1 MARRRDLTVFSLSFL
16 DAITCGFGAI
26 ILFDMVIVANID
38 LRHDLIVEEAA
49 GEVDRLELRVLAGRK
64 NLVQAREELA
74 SKLEE
79 RTVLDGLKRR
89 LASEVEQTQEDF
101 LRMTEES

>member
-1 MARRRDLTVFSLSFL
+1 MARRREFNVFSLAFL

-26 ILFDMVIVANID
+26 ILFYMVIVANID

-64 NLVQAREELA
+64 NLIQAREELA

-89 LASEVEQTQEDF
+89 HASEGEHALYDIRGQ
-101 LRMTEES
+101 